1 MKTSLIILHGALG
14 CKEQFAEWKKT
25 LQEKYDCHSLD
36 FNGHGSRVGEENIF
50 SIKLFSEELKN
61 YIRQNNLKRP
71 TVLGYSL
78 GGYVALYTALFT
90 EGFLGNI
97 ITIATKFDWN
107 PESAKREAG
116 YLQPK
121 IMVEKIPVFVEQL
134 RQRHGTH
141 WKDVV
146 SKTANMML
154 QLGETPLLTEQ
165 NISGIKNKIKFCV
178 GDKDKMVSIAE
189 TQTMFKNAVN
199 ANFCVMPDTKHL
211 PETMSVKRIKFEVE
225 EFLEPVLI

>member
-1 MKTSLIILHGALG
+1 MKTSLMILHGALG
-14 CKEQFAEWKKT
+14 CKEQFVEWKKA

-36 FNGHGSRVGEENIF
+36 FSGHGSRAEEENIF

-61 YIRQNNLKRP
+61 YIKQKNLKQP
-71 TVLGYSL
+71 AVLGYSM

-97 ITIATKFDWN
+97 ITVATKFDWS

-121 IMVEKIPVFVEQL
+121 VMVEKVPLLVEQL

-146 SKTANMML
+146 NKTADMML
-154 QLGETPLLTEQ
+154 QLGEKPLITEQ
-165 NISGIKNKIKFCV
+165 NINGIKNKIKFCV
-178 GDKDKMVSIAE
+178 GDKDKMVSLEE
-189 TQTMFKNAVN
+189 TSGMFKNAVN
-199 ANFCVMPDTKHL
+199 ANFCVMPNTGHL
-211 PETMSVKRIKFEVE
+211 PETMSVERIKFEVE
-225 EFLEPVLI
+225 EFLLPALI

>member
-14 CKEQFAEWKKT
+14 CKEQFEEWKKI
-25 LQEKYDCHSLD
+25 LQEKYDCHCLD
-36 FNGHGSRVGEENIF
+36 FSGHGSRAEEENTF

-61 YIRQNNLKRP
+61 YIKQNNLKRP
-71 TVLGYSL
+71 AVLGYSM
-78 GGYVALYTALFT
+78 GGYIALYTALLT

-97 ITIATKFDWN
+97 VTIATKFDWN

-121 IMVEKIPVFVEQL
+121 IMVDKVPVFVEQL
-134 RQRHGTH
+134 RQRHGIH

-146 SKTANMML
+146 SKTAEMMV
-154 QLGETPLLTEQ
+154 QLGDTPLLTEE
-165 NISGIKNKIKFCV
+165 NIHRIKNKIKFCV

-189 TQTMFKNAVN
+189 TQAMFKNSIN
-199 ANFCVMPDTKHL
+199 TNFSVMPNTGHL
-211 PETMSVKRIKFEVE
+211 PETMNVERIKFEVE
-225 EFLEPVLI
+225 EFIPQIAI